1 MKKIISVT
9 VMSLLLAAV
18 GAYGGIPAIN
28 VIVSDA
34 GSKLAYKGK
43 TGANG
48 TFATGNLAAGKYTV
62 QFRTDGSLPGN
73 YALVVSA
80 GKQKVV
86 AEAVAGSKFS
96 QGGVALR
103 LDVGKGLNITGQVST
118 GKEASANTSSNAN
131 AKVKIVNGKRY
142 IWKGP
147 ETGSNFSGHWEEE
160 GRASANRVESVDGAS
175 VIDTGARH

>member
-9 VMSLLLAAV
+9 VLSLLLATV
-18 GAYGGIPAIN
+18 VAYGGIPAIN

-48 TFATGNLAAGKYTV
+48 TFATGNLAPGKYTV
-62 QFRTDGSLPGN
+62 QFHCDGNMPGN
-73 YALVVSA
+73 YALVISA

-86 AEAVAGSKFS
+86 ADSVPGSKFS

-103 LDVGKGLNITGQVST
+103 VDVGNGLNITGQVST
-118 GKEASANTSSNAN
+118 GKEASANTSSD

-147 ETGSNFSGHWEEE
+147 ETGSHFSGHWEEE
-160 GRASANRVESVDGAS
+160 GRASANRVESVDSSS
-175 VIDTGARH
+175 VIDTGARR